1 MANNILPFAPTDTGT
16 NLLTQVEYAA
26 AADRTIG
33 NQPGVASSKLVN
45 KAIRQSAFMASQLA
59 QYIADKLAGSVLD
72 DGDTAALL
80 AQFNSAFAP
89 NTSSAVENLTIATAV
104 GSSALTISIKTQA
117 GTNPSATDI
126 CYVGM
131 RSATLTSGI
140 FNRRSI
146 SAALSLVISSG
157 STLGQ
162 VSAMAARIFVYLID
176 NAGTLELAVSLKRFT
191 DNELVSTTAEGGVG
205 GADSATVMYS
215 TTARSNVPCRC
226 IGYIDN
232 TQTTAGTWASAGTQ
246 IQLLPFKDRAP
257 GEYVYSSYYLGS
269 ISNFWQRTSA
279 SYGDF
284 TMTGTVPAATP
295 LTNSNFGTV
304 SMATTTQ
311 PGATFVA
318 PRTGRI
324 KITMNAMVL
333 PGQNAGAGTA
343 SIRLTES
350 VTSTMIA
357 YCSTSITGNASS
369 NAIIPCT
376 LVGFFDATF
385 GVTYNFKVQGAIG
398 TGTIYLGAANMEQTL
413 GMTFEYIT

>member
-1 MANNILPFAPTDTGT
+1 MANNILPFCPTDTGT
-16 NLLTQVEYAA
+16 NLLSQGDYAVA
-26 AADRTIG
+26 TDRTNG

-72 DGDTAALL
+72 DGNTAALL

-89 NTSSAVENLTIATAV
+89 NDSFAVENLTLTTAV
-104 GSSALTISIKTQA
+104 GASALTIAVKTQA
-117 GTNPSATDI
+117 GGNASATDI
-126 CYVGM
+126 IYVGM
-131 RSATLTSGI
+131 RSSTLTLGT

-146 SAALSLVISSG
+146 TGALNLVVSSG

-176 NAGTLELAVSLKRFT
+176 NAGTLELAVSLKRFN
-191 DNELVSTTAEGGVG
+191 DAELVSTTAEGGAG
-205 GADSATVMYS
+205 NADSATVMYS
-215 TTARSNVPCRC
+215 TTARSNVPCRL
-226 IGYIDN
+226 IGFIDN

-246 IQLLPFKDRAP
+246 IQILPFKERAP
-257 GEYVYSSYYLGS
+257 GEFVYSSYYVGS

-284 TMTGTVPAATP
+284 TMTGTVAAPTT
-295 LTNSNFGTV
+295 LMNSNFGTV
-304 SMATTTQ
+304 SQATTTQ
-311 PGATFVA
+311 PGVTFVA

-324 KITMNAMVL
+324 KIIFNAMVL

-350 VTSTMIA
+350 VTATNIA
-357 YCSTSITGNASS
+357 YASVSLTTNNAV
-369 NAIIPCT
+369 NGIIPT
-376 LVGFFDATF
+376 PLIGFFDATF

-398 TGTIYLGAANMEQTL
+398 TGTIFLGATNMEQTL